1 MNFTKPFALCAALTA
16 SAVFAQSQPTPANNE
31 APATEQAAQQAAG
44 ESLTIIGVGDI
55 MMGLNFPDEKPALPT
70 QDGELTFSEVKD
82 ILRDADLTTGN
93 LEGTLLNKGG
103 LPKPCCRVTKK
114 SGNCYCF
121 RSPEHYTKHL
131 LDAGFDYVSVSNNH
145 SGDFG
150 NEGKIGTM
158 RALNEANLAYA
169 GFENSCEQRFLELN
183 GVRYGFASFSVSSGT
198 LTVFNTEKAKKTIAA
213 LRDSADIVI
222 VTMHVGA
229 EGSKYTHVTR
239 EMEEFLGDKRGN
251 PYQFAR
257 LAIDA
262 GADVVFGHGPHV
274 PRAIDLYKG
283 KFIAYSLGNFA
294 TSTSVNISG
303 VTGYAPIVKIT
314 VDKKTGNFK
323 EGQIYSFIQ
332 RGNNGDRKPTRDDK
346 GACIKLMKEL
356 TEQDIPEA
364 GVKISDD
371 GKITL
376 K

>member
-1 MNFTKPFALCAALTA
+1 MNFKKTFTLCFAIAAST
-16 SAVFAQSQPTPANNE
+16 VFAQQQAVTANSTTTQPA
-31 APATEQAAQQAAG
+31 AEQTAQQAAS

-55 MMGLNFPDEKPALPT
+55 MMGLNYPDEKPALPA

-239 EMEEFLGDKRGN
+239 QMEEFLGDKRGN
-251 PYQFAR
+251 PTC
-257 LAIDA
+257 
-262 GADVVFGHGPHV
+262 
-274 PRAIDLYKG
+274 RAP
-283 KFIAYSLGNFA
+283 S
-294 TSTSVNISG
+294 TSTRASSSPTASG
-303 VTGYAPIVKIT
+303 TSRHRPA
-314 VDKKTGNFK
+314 
-323 EGQIYSFIQ
+323 
-332 RGNNGDRKPTRDDK
+332 
-346 GACIKLMKEL
+346 
-356 TEQDIPEA
+356 
-364 GVKISDD
+364 
-371 GKITL
+371 
-376 K
+376 